1 MKPRFWINNA
11 PKHRRWGI
19 AHMQK
24 TPIFEHP
31 NSAGGL
37 IKVVF
42 RCGISPIFSVA
53 LKDIKIAVRYR
64 TFFVASF
71 IWPIIFPFSF
81 IFLGK
86 GLAGRGGEG
95 IAHFESLA
103 QTGDYASFL
112 IIGSL
117 IWMFVN
123 INLWMGGLAL
133 HTDRVRG
140 TFDTHW
146 ATPVSRISLVLG
158 ATLASLA
165 LNFIPM
171 VTSILFYAAVGLL
184 DISGNFLSILVTVL
198 GVLPFLL
205 GFLFTFAALTMRIR
219 ESGMIVQIMRTLFSI
234 FCGMQFP
241 LAVLPT
247 FAQTIGRYI
256 PLTHFVN
263 ILRGIIIRG
272 ETVAQHSESFAY
284 LLISG
289 VVMFGVGLLVFD
301 LMKKSVRSRGLVSGY

>member
-1 MKPRFWINNA
+1 MKAQYWLR
-11 PKHRRWGI
+11 
-19 AHMQK
+19 
-24 TPIFEHP
+24 
-31 NSAGGL
+31 
-37 IKVVF
+37 
-42 RCGISPIFSVA
+42 PIFSVA
-53 LKDIKIAVRYR
+53 LKDIRIAVRYR

-71 IWPIIFPFSF
+71 VWPIIFPFSF

-86 GLAGRGGEG
+86 GLAGRGNEG
-95 IAHFESLA
+95 IAHFTSLS

-112 IIGSL
+112 IVGSL

-133 HTDRVRG
+133 HNDRVRG

-146 ATPVSRISLVLG
+146 ATPVNRISLVLG
-158 ATLASLA
+158 ATIASLA

-171 VTSILFYAAVGLL
+171 ITTILFYAGVGLL
-184 DISGNFLSILVTVL
+184 EISGNFIAIMIAVF

-205 GFLFTFAALTMRIR
+205 GFLFTFSALTLRIR
-219 ESGMIVQIMRTLFSI
+219 ESGMIVQIMRTVFSI

-241 LAVLPT
+241 LAVLPA
-247 FAQTIGRYI
+247 FAQSIGKYI

-272 ETVAQHSESFAY
+272 ESIAMHGESFAY
-284 LLISG
+284 LLLSG
-289 VVMFGVGLLVFD
+289 LVMFGMGLLVFD

>member
-1 MKPRFWINNA
+1 MKLRYWL
-11 PKHRRWGI
+11 R
-19 AHMQK
+19 
-24 TPIFEHP
+24 
-31 NSAGGL
+31 
-37 IKVVF
+37 
-42 RCGISPIFSVA
+42 PIFSIA
-53 LKDIKIAVRYR
+53 LKDIKIAIRYR

-71 IWPIIFPFSF
+71 VWPIIFPFSF

-86 GLAGRGGEG
+86 GLAGRSNEG
-95 IAHFESLA
+95 LAHFTALS

-133 HTDRVRG
+133 HNDRVRG

-146 ATPVSRISLVLG
+146 STPVNRRSLVLG
-158 ATLASLA
+158 ATVASLV

-171 VTSILFYAAVGLL
+171 VTSILFYAGAGLL
-184 DISGNFLSILVTVL
+184 EISGNFPAILIAVV

-205 GFLFTFAALTMRIR
+205 GFLFTFSALTMRLR
-219 ESGMIVQIMRTLFSI
+219 ESGMIVHIMRTLFSI

-241 LAVLPT
+241 LAVLPA
-247 FAQTIGRYI
+247 FAQSIGKYI

-272 ETVAQHSESFAY
+272 ESIASHGESFAY
-284 LLISG
+284 LLVSG
-289 VVMFGVGLLVFD
+289 LVMFAAGLLVFD
-301 LMKKSVRSRGLVSGY
+301 LMEKNVRSRGLVSGY